1 MNKTNKKI
9 VTDSS
14 FLLVSDVLIK
24 LKGIIFFPIII
35 SKVGLENYGIIV
47 QVLINPGIIA
57 ALFSLSLGSN
67 FLRFTSKYSNKN
79 RHQIAR
85 DFFTVIS
92 FSFILSLIGALVLF
106 LLSTPISEYILSG
119 KSEDIIKLSS
129 LIVINEV
136 IWRNLG
142 FFLKCRKK
150 FKSFSI
156 LALLYQLLPYLGFVS
171 GILLY
176 SDIFKGLQLFVFI
189 QTLLNIII
197 FISIVNKLDFV
208 FPSFSRFKK
217 FVGFS
222 WSLSLSNIS
231 GGLLSKSDR
240 YFIGYFLGPSAIGL
254 YSLLY
259 MILSFIDQ
267 ITVPFRNYIGTYLPK
282 IWDNSNKYK
291 ALEQIRIGIMM
302 YLSVAFYLFAMAVLY
317 MKDFLLFISDLDF
330 NDVENYLFTVISIA
344 LGVTFLGLTRFY
356 FQIIQLSRQNHF
368 YLVIQLIGL
377 IFNISLNIVL
387 MPTLGLLAA
396 GIATFIGYFSIFI
409 MSHFYFRIPFK
420 PKVLFL
426 QTVVIAICFLIT
438 QITVITSSTDN
449 TLLFLLSIVVS
460 TIIFF
465 VFLYFLLNLFKVN
478 EIFKLKDV

>member
-1 MNKTNKKI
+1 MNKTKKKI
-9 VTDSS
+9 VSDST

-57 ALFSLSLGSN
+57 GLFSMSLGSN
-67 FLRFTSKYSNKN
+67 FLRFTSKYSNEN
-79 RHQIAR
+79 RDQIAR
-85 DFFTVIS
+85 DFFTVLF
-92 FSFILSLIGALVLF
+92 FSFILSLIGALLLF

-156 LALLYQLLPYLGFVS
+156 LVLLYQLLPYLGFVS

-222 WSLSLSNIS
+222 WPLSLSNIS
-231 GGLLSKSDR
+231 GGLLAKSDR
-240 YFIGYFLGPSAIGL
+240 YFIGYFMGPSAIGL
-254 YSLLY
+254 YSILY

-267 ITVPFRNYIGTYLPK
+267 VSVPFRNYIGTYLPK
-282 IWDNSNKYK
+282 IWDRGDKLK
-291 ALEQIRIGIMM
+291 ALEQIRIGIMI
-302 YLSVAFYLFAMAVLY
+302 YISVVFYLFAMAVLY
-317 MKDFLLFISDLDF
+317 MKNFLHFISGLDF
-330 NDVENYLFTVISIA
+330 NDVENYLFTVITIG
-344 LGVTFLGLTRFY
+344 LGVAFLGLNRFY

-368 YLVIQLIGL
+368 QFLFQLMGL
-377 IFNISLNIVL
+377 MFSISLNIVL
-387 MPTLGLLAA
+387 MPMLGLLAA
-396 GIATFIGYFSIFI
+396 GIATFVGYCIIFI
-409 MSHFYFRIPFK
+409 MNQIYFRIPFK

-426 QTVVIAICFLIT
+426 QIIAIAICFLIT

-449 TLLFLLSIVVS
+449 ILLFSLSIVAS
-460 TIIFF
+460 SIIFF
-465 VFLYFLLNLFKVN
+465 VFLYLLLNLFKVN
-478 EIFKLKDV
+478 EIFKLKNV